1 FLRGR
6 VPGARRKAKLPDGAV
21 EMYHAGRFFTVTGQH
36 LAGTPS
42 TINERQD
49 ALDAL
54 YQQLFPDPQPHSNG
68 RATLS
73 GATTDLDDEQLLHLA
88 RSAKNGAK
96 FAALYDRGDTSAYNG
111 DESAADLALC
121 QMLAFWTQ
129 RDAVRMDRLFR
140 QSALYRPKW
149 DERRGAETY
158 GALTI
163 RRAIDQTREVYEP
176 SITPHVNGHARGA
189 TASGKASG
197 NGDESSNR
205 RESKANA
212 LITLALAEVAE
223 LWHTP
228 DEAAF
233 ATIVVGGIRQHWPL
247 RSRTFTQWLA
257 RRFYEQTTTDDKP
270 GQAVSRD
277 DLAAAVMTLEG
288 IARFDGAEHA
298 VFVRVAPDGEAGVY
312 IDLADDQW
320 RAVHVTPAGWEIVTD
335 PPVRFRRSPGQRPLP
350 VPERGGSLDELREL
364 VNVPDDR
371 AWALLKAWLVAALAP
386 RGPYPLLALRG
397 EQGSAKSTTARIIRA
412 LVDPATPDL
421 RAEPRELR
429 DLMIAARAG
438 WLVALDNVSRLQD
451 WLSDALCRLATGGGF
466 ATRELYTDADEVL
479 FDATRPVIVTSIVN
493 VATRPDLADRCV
505 SLDLPPIPEER
516 RRTEAE
522 VWRDF
527 ETARP
532 RIFGALLDRL
542 VGALR
547 ERDHVRLDRL
557 PRMADFA
564 VLAAAAERAAGESAT
579 FLAAYAA
586 VRTEADDDAIDA
598 SAIGP
603 ALRALLAKRPT
614 WEGTAA
620 ELLAALGEIAGEPA
634 TRTPAW
640 PKTARGVSGELRRLA
655 PALRRAL
662 GVGVEFGT
670 RAPTKKA
677 ERLIHIA
684 LQDVGAR
691 PSASSDRQHASTD
704 AAKSSDGSSWQ
715 SSDVSSDRQN
725 STVSSDGWVPVSDGQ
740 ASQPSEDLPYSH
752 KGADGADDSDG
763 SAPTARGDAEV
774 ETWMF

>member
-1 FLRGR
+1 MTTRLTLHLHAIPFELRQRRQWVAWRYDERDGKPTKVPISLRAGGYADTTNPTTWATFDEAVKRMQDVKLPGVGYVFAADDPFCGVDFDDCIVDDGTIAPLVQDWLRRLGTYAEVSPSGR
-6 VPGARRKAKLPDGAV
+6 GVKAIGRAKLPGDRHKLTDARAWGCKQI
-21 EMYHAGRFFTVTGQH
+21 EMYDRARFFTLTGQR
-36 LAGTPS
+36 LDGLPDQIT
-42 TINERQD
+42 ECQD
-49 ALDAL
+49 AIDAL
-54 YQQLFPDPQPHSNG
+54 YAACFPPQSGANG
-68 RATLS
+68 HAPAQSTVTDDDATL
-73 GATTDLDDEQLLHLA
+73 LEKA
-88 RSAKNGAK
+88 RAARNGAK

-163 RRAIDQTREVYEP
+163 RRAIGQTREVYEP

-364 VNVPDDR
+364 VNVPD
-371 AWALLKAWLVAALAP
+371 
-386 RGPYPLLALRG
+386 
-397 EQGSAKSTTARIIRA
+397 
-412 LVDPATPDL
+412 
-421 RAEPRELR
+421 
-429 DLMIAARAG
+429 
-438 WLVALDNVSRLQD
+438 
-451 WLSDALCRLATGGGF
+451 
-466 ATRELYTDADEVL
+466 
-479 FDATRPVIVTSIVN
+479 
-493 VATRPDLADRCV
+493 
-505 SLDLPPIPEER
+505 
-516 RRTEAE
+516 
-522 VWRDF
+522 
-527 ETARP
+527 
-532 RIFGALLDRL
+532 
-542 VGALR
+542 
-547 ERDHVRLDRL
+547 
-557 PRMADFA
+557 
-564 VLAAAAERAAGESAT
+564 
-579 FLAAYAA
+579 
-586 VRTEADDDAIDA
+586 
-598 SAIGP
+598 
-603 ALRALLAKRPT
+603 
-614 WEGTAA
+614 
-620 ELLAALGEIAGEPA
+620 
-634 TRTPAW
+634 
-640 PKTARGVSGELRRLA
+640 
-655 PALRRAL
+655 
-662 GVGVEFGT
+662 
-670 RAPTKKA
+670 
-677 ERLIHIA
+677 
-684 LQDVGAR
+684 
-691 PSASSDRQHASTD
+691 
-704 AAKSSDGSSWQ
+704 
-715 SSDVSSDRQN
+715 
-725 STVSSDGWVPVSDGQ
+725 
-740 ASQPSEDLPYSH
+740 
-752 KGADGADDSDG
+752 
-763 SAPTARGDAEV
+763 
-774 ETWMF
+774 